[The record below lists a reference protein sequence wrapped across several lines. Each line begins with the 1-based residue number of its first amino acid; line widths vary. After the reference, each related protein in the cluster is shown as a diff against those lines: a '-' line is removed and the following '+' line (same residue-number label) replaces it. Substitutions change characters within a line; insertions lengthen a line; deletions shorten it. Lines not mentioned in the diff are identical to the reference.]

1 MAIHFINQDR
11 QPIVFKKK
19 VNQDWLKWVVEKEG
33 KQVGVT
39 NIVFCSDEYLMK
51 VNEEFLKRDYL
62 TDVITFDYSEGD
74 KISGDILI
82 SVERVSENAAELGVP
97 ELEELKRI
105 MVHGVLHLLGY
116 DDDTTENRDAMTV
129 REDLYL
135 REWPGGR

>member
-11 QPIVFKKK
+11 HPIVFKKK